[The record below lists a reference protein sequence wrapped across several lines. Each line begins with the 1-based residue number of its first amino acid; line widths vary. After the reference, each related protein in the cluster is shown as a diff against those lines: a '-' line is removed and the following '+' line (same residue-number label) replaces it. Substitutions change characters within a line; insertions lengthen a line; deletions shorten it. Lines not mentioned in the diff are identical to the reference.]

1 MVALRQQMVGCS
13 EDLVSIAELFTS
25 AVVVAELS
33 DGALE
38 ERVLLLAR
46 AKSRLAGLDAEAVAE
61 LARRR
66 GEDGAVYVLRE
77 VVGHSRGGAKRDVK
91 FAEMLERLPAT
102 ADALLAGEMT
112 PLHAR
117 VIAEAAEKST
127 VDEAELAGLARREHL
142 DRFRRSVREHV
153 NARIGDDLEE
163 RRRHQRAERELN
175 LKRHPDGM
183 YTLFGR
189 FDPLAGDRIETALLA
204 MAKRLWHAENPNDRP
219 TMTQCLADALEMLVT
234 EGGDRKAQGVDLLVF
249 AEYDVVAGILKNP
262 CLDDGTPLTPEELL
276 RLACDAKVLPALF
289 DADTHPLWLGQGRRQ
304 ATSGQRT
311 VLTKRDG
318 GCVGCRASAV
328 WCQAHHQEHWA
339 HGGPTDV
346 DNMCLLCSHCHK
358 LVHNDGATIVKGAD
372 GKFGMEF
379 PDGHRP
385 RPPPRCGSIGHGS
398 ARHRSPGSVLGP
410 A

>member
-1 MVALRQQMVGCS
+1 MGI
-13 EDLVSIAELFTS
+13 EDAPEDVVSISELFT
-25 AVVVAELS
+25 APVDVAELS

-46 AKSRLAGLDAEAVAE
+46 ARSRLAGLDAEAVAE
-61 LARRR
+61 LARRQ
-66 GEDGAVYVLRE
+66 GGDGAVDVLRE
-77 VVGHSRGGAKRDVK
+77 VLGHSRGGAKRDVK

-102 ADALLAGEMT
+102 ADALLAGEIT

-117 VIAEAAEKST
+117 VIADAAEKSA

-163 RRRHQRAERELN
+163 RRRHQRAERELS
-175 LKRHPDGM
+175 LKKHPDGM

-189 FDPLAGDRIETALLA
+189 FDPLAGGRIETALLA
-204 MAKRLWHAENPNDRP
+204 TAKRLSRAANPNDRP
-219 TMTQCLADALEMLVT
+219 TMAQSLADALEMLVT
-234 EGGDRKAQGVDLLVF
+234 GGGDGKAQGVDLLVF
-249 AEYDVVAGILKNP
+249 AEYDVVAGILKKP
-262 CLDDGTPLTPEELL
+262 CLDDGTPLTPGELL
-276 RLACDAKVLPALF
+276 RLACEAKVLPALF
-289 DADTHPLWLGQGRRQ
+289 DTDTHPLWLGQGRRQ
-304 ATSGQRT
+304 ATPGQRT

-346 DNMCLLCSHCHK
+346 DNMCLLCGHCHK
-358 LVHNDGATIVKGAD
+358 LVHNGDATIVKGAD

-379 PDGHRP
+379 PNGRRP
-385 RPPPRCGSIGHGS
+385 RPPPRCGSIGSGS
-398 ARHRSPGSVLGP
+398 ARSWSSGSVVEPG
-410 A
+410 